1 MGTIMIAQFSD
12 PLAHVDALADARGAR
27 AWHQRQQ
34 RQRAA
39 AVGAGHLGGAHEE
52 GGQEAGGRC
61 GALGKWGKKGLVKMW
76 RCGVW
81 ARMKKVDRKPGK
93 VRRGLRKKYIV
104 SVMTKE
110 VTGEG
115 ERP

>member
-1 MGTIMIAQFSD
+1 M
-12 PLAHVDALADARGAR
+12 
-27 AWHQRQQ
+27 
-34 RQRAA
+34 
-39 AVGAGHLGGAHEE
+39 
-52 GGQEAGGRC
+52 
-61 GALGKWGKKGLVKMW
+61 GKWGKKGLVKMW